1 MLKENFWQ
9 LFYADGR
16 FNFLWNLSKH
26 LHVYTLR
33 VTDVHDPSIF
43 VCLCGLSFHVITS
56 TWTWFIRIFD
66 FLKNYCFS
74 STPSQPF
81 LRSRMRNC
89 LLKAKCI
96 CCCELQNMELSCI
109 QHVRLQNVG
118 CFYTKKWFI
127 HTVRVQ
133 TYKMMSCRTAWKRL
147 SGMLIVL
154 SVFTC
159 TATWRVVQTGNW
171 GLIRSPLCHCFW

>member
-1 MLKENFWQ
+1 MAASISSGISVNTCMSACLHLAGHRRSW
-9 LFYADGR
+9 
-16 FNFLWNLSKH
+16 SKH
-26 LHVYTLR
+26 
-33 VTDVHDPSIF
+33 
-43 VCLCGLSFHVITS
+43 VCLSMRLVLSRNNLNMNLIYS
-56 TWTWFIRIFD
+56 YIW

-74 STPSQPF
+74 PTPSQPF

-109 QHVRLQNVG
+109 QHVRLQNVS

-127 HTVRVQ
+127 HTVRVEM
-133 TYKMMSCRTAWKRL
+133 YKMMSCRTSWKRL